1 MPRRKTH
8 EEYVKGVAE
17 INPDIE
23 VVDRYINDNTKI
35 KHRCKRDGYEWYAK
49 PNHILQGRGC
59 PKCCNHIPYTLESF
73 KSALFVVN
81 NAMEVIDE
89 KYINNKTPILVKCKI
104 DGHIWRT
111 TPNALLK
118 GANCPVCAG
127 KTIGRAPE
135 YKNSI
140 WSSQY
145 RDYFSKFLSEEQM
158 KKYMPNSCKK
168 DWATCPDCGK
178 QKYIIIE
185 QLLYQGIGCMC
196 GDGQSFPNKFVYNIL
211 TQLNINVKPEYVPPW
226 NKKIR
231 YDDYLPDYNLII
243 ENHGGQHYEKCNL
256 TRRTLFE
263 EQQNDKIKQN
273 FALTNGIKYYVVID
287 CRKSSLDWIKTSI
300 MNSILPQILN
310 FTENDIDWN
319 QANEYATSNLI
330 KKSAYL
336 FNDGKTISEISNL
349 LCVAKPTVARWLK
362 TATSFGWCNYI
373 PKNKT
378 RTIYCVELNKIFNS
392 IKSASDEL
400 GIWETSI
407 INCLRGRWKY
417 TIVPNTKE
425 KLHWLY
431 IEDMINI

>member
-127 KTIGRAPE
+127 KTI
-135 YKNSI
+135 
-140 WSSQY
+140 
-145 RDYFSKFLSEEQM
+145 SK
-158 KKYMPNSCKK
+158 
-168 DWATCPDCGK
+168 
-178 QKYIIIE
+178 
-185 QLLYQGIGCMC
+185 
-196 GDGQSFPNKFVYNIL
+196 
-211 TQLNINVKPEYVPPW
+211 
-226 NKKIR
+226 
-231 YDDYLPDYNLII
+231 
-243 ENHGGQHYEKCNL
+243 
-256 TRRTLFE
+256 
-263 EQQNDKIKQN
+263 
-273 FALTNGIKYYVVID
+273 
-287 CRKSSLDWIKTSI
+287 
-300 MNSILPQILN
+300 
-310 FTENDIDWN
+310 
-319 QANEYATSNLI
+319 
-330 KKSAYL
+330 
-336 FNDGKTISEISNL
+336 ISNL
-349 LCVAKPTVARWLK
+349 LCVAKPTIARWLK